1 MPVTQD
7 QYLPVIRKGFL
18 EAARRISEG
27 AQKGYALVGTVQ
39 DGMITAAVKYNF
51 GLHSDQSGD
60 FTIFV
65 TVAGKI
71 IEDAKLKQA
80 LANEFGYIRTRRTFG
95 VTKTDFYLTLNPVSI
110 GLIAQGEL

>member
-39 DGMITAAVKYNF
+39 DGLITAAVKYNF
-51 GLHSDQSGD
+51 GLHSD
-60 FTIFV
+60 
-65 TVAGKI
+65 
-71 IEDAKLKQA
+71 
-80 LANEFGYIRTRRTFG
+80 
-95 VTKTDFYLTLNPVSI
+95 
-110 GLIAQGEL
+110 